1 MMLGLLRR
9 KDDRKLLS
17 AEAQSAAYALQQTIE
32 RLEAID
38 PQEIEGRFDPAVQN
52 ASKVVRRSLVSVF
65 GYGSPTYRRYKEA
78 IRLDRMPCMYG
89 EAVPVDIVQEQFIED
104 RAVSIAILRQAVAEL
119 RARAGTLPE
128 A

>member
-1 MMLGLLRR
+1 
-9 KDDRKLLS
+9 
-17 AEAQSAAYALQQTIE
+17 
-32 RLEAID
+32 
-38 PQEIEGRFDPAVQN
+38 
-52 ASKVVRRSLVSVF
+52 
-65 GYGSPTYRRYKEA
+65 
-78 IRLDRMPCMYG
+78 MYG